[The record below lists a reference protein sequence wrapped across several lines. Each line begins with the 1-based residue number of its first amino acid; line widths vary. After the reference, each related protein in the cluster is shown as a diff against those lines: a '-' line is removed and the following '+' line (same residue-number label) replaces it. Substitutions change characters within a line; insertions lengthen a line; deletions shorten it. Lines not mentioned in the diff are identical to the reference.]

1 MTAREPYRVLVV
13 DDDPVIRRVTQDV
26 LTDEGFVV
34 TTAEN
39 GVAALAAIEL
49 QSPDVI
55 LLDIGLP
62 ALSGYEVCR
71 RLRSQPWGKRIVI
84 IALTGWGQEED
95 RRKSR
100 EAGFDGHL
108 VKPVDYPTLM
118 TLLGSLA
125 AERNFS

>member
-1 MTAREPYRVLVV
+1 
-13 DDDPVIRRVTQDV
+13 
-26 LTDEGFVV
+26 
-34 TTAEN
+34 
-39 GVAALAAIEL
+39 
-49 QSPDVI
+49 
-55 LLDIGLP
+55 
-62 ALSGYEVCR
+62 
-71 RLRSQPWGKRIVI
+71 VI

-108 VKPVDYPTLM
+108 VKPVDYAALM